1 MTLVIGSSQSA
12 ELDLIIKDE
21 YTGRGYGRQAV
32 EQFQTELLKTGW
44 ANRITAYVAVNHT
57 RMIRVLE
64 ETRFEPKRTF
74 AADVVTPQNGTYAL
88 RTVNGVEYSWK
99 SDGGIE
105 S

>member
-1 MTLVIGSSQSA
+1 
-12 ELDLIIKDE
+12 
-21 YTGRGYGRQAV
+21 
-32 EQFQTELLKTGW
+32 
-44 ANRITAYVAVNHT
+44 VAVNHT

-64 ETRFEPKRTF
+64 ETRFEPTRTF

-99 SDGGIE
+99 NDGGIE